1 MSWFVSCRPDV
12 PWHGAG
18 RQTPEQ
24 LYEIGQ
30 KAEKEGD
37 YTKALEWHIPPT
49 SLLLLRT
56 SFMFAH
62 HISVPTAM

>member
-1 MSWFVSCRPDV
+1 LVRVVSLDA

-37 YTKALEWHIPPT
+37 YTKALEWCIIPT
-49 SLLLLRT
+49 SLLPLLLRT
-56 SFMFAH
+56 LFMFAH
-62 HISVPTAM
+62 HISVPTAT